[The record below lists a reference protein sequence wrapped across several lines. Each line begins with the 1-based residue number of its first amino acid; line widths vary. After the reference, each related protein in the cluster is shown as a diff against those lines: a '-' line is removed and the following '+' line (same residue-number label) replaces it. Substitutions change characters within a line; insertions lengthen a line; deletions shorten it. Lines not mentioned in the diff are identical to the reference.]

1 MNKMAFSKG
10 YLGGGKSEPK
20 EEEPMGEPGEEGEG
34 HDAEIES
41 HLKSMHEK
49 TGHGH
54 SHIEHMGDGTH
65 KAHHIDQQGQMSGP
79 EETGDCPG
87 GMCGGGM

>member
-10 YLGGGKSEPK
+10 YLGGGKPEPK
-20 EEEPMGEPGEEGEG
+20 QEAMGEQEPGEEGEG

-54 SHIEHMGDGTH
+54 SHIEHMGDGSH
-65 KAHHIDQQGQMSGP
+65 KAHHITPEGEMSGP
-79 EETGDCPG
+79 EEHGDCPG
-87 GMCGGGM
+87 GMCGM